1 MFRKRSRHVRVTRI
15 VTFGSISAVLLSCL
29 TVQGVGH
36 AQITNGSVVHSH
48 PSHTV
53 SHRAFQ
59 KTSPKNP
66 WNPDLVGR
74 RYKMTYE
81 TVDGVSETLYVFEPE
96 IPVYKQAPVVVY
108 LHGGFLMHGSAVIGY
123 DNQNYNPHDWII
135 SHIEA
140 GLVSHGFV
148 FVTVNYR
155 LAPAFRWPAQ
165 LIDAKTA
172 IRFLRAHA
180 TELNIDQNRIGV
192 MGDSAGGGLANFVG
206 LTGRLAGYDQGLWSN
221 QSSAVSAVV
230 DMFGPSTRKLFALHW
245 LSTHGDSPNPVFGLY
260 TPYTIQRESAI
271 SYTGHHDPPFL
282 ILQGKKDTV
291 EPPYQSIELYRRLLS
306 MGDRA
311 QLILIQNS
319 QHEFHAVGGPLW
331 PTIPMLSQDVISFF
345 EQTLAGYRLY
355 TGS

>member
-1 MFRKRSRHVRVTRI
+1 MFGKRSRNIRATRI
-15 VTFGSISAVLLSCL
+15 VIFGSIFTVLLTCL

-36 AQITNGSVVHSH
+36 AQIMNDTVVHSH
-48 PSHTV
+48 LSQTV
-53 SHRAFQ
+53 SPRAFQ
-59 KTSPKNP
+59 KTSPEDP
-66 WNPDLVGR
+66 WNPDLVGK

-96 IPVYKQAPVVVY
+96 ISVYKQAPVVVY
-108 LHGGFLMHGSAVIGY
+108 LHGGSLLHGSAVIGY

-140 GLVSHGFV
+140 GLVSRGFV

-155 LAPAFRWPAQ
+155 LAPAFKWPTQ

-180 TELNIDQNRIGV
+180 TELHIDQNRIGV

-206 LTGRLAGYDQGLWSN
+206 LTGHRSGYNQGLWSN

-230 DMFGPSTRKLFALHW
+230 DMFGPSTRKLFAQHW
-245 LSTHGDSPNPVFGLY
+245 LSAHGDSPNPIFGVY
-260 TPYTIQRESAI
+260 THHTIQRESAI
-271 SYTGHHDPPFL
+271 SYTGPYDPPFL

-291 EPPYQSIELYRRLLS
+291 EPPYQSIELYRRLLAV
-306 MGDRA
+306 GDRA

-319 QHEFHAVGGPLW
+319 QHEFRAVGGPLW
-331 PTIPMLSQDVISFF
+331 PTIPMLTQDVISFF
-345 EQTLAGYRLY
+345 EQTLSG
-355 TGS
+355 